1 MNKPRLIKNYESLTE
16 EVQEQIK
23 LVYPKGFSKHLITFK
38 NREGQIQKG
47 LPFET
52 EDFIYLIRMTEAKA
66 NALIEGD
73 DDYDENGRLK
83 KKVKAEYEDKYE
95 DDDFMN
101 ELNDNVDNDLGLE

>member
-1 MNKPRLIKNYESLTE
+1 MSKPRLIKNYESLTE

-23 LVYPKGFSKHLITFK
+23 LVYPIGFSKHLITFK

-66 NALIEGD
+66 DAIIEGD

-83 KKVKAEYEDKYE
+83 KNVKAEYEDKYE
-95 DDDFMN
+95 DDDFLN
-101 ELNDNVDNDLGLE
+101 DLNDNEDNDLGSE